1 MCSLFCTQI
10 TILMR
15 VVILITTLIYDNME
29 KIVIYIG
36 DKNMIY
42 WILMIVLAIVATILI
57 VDIKKDFKRNIMIL
71 LSLIY
76 DFIIGFFSWI
86 IYFIIMIFLLKIFKD
101 IINIYL
107 CYILSEIIFV
117 IFFLIL
123 LVPTSIKIKKKAEI
137 NTIKYIVISILI
149 IILGMITF
157 FVFSN
162 INL

>member
-107 CYILSEIIFV
+107 CYILSGIIFV

>member
-1 MCSLFCTQI
+1 
-10 TILMR
+10 MR
-15 VVILITTLIYDNME
+15 VVILISTLIYDNME
-29 KIVIYIG
+29 QIEIVIYIG

-57 VDIKKDFKRNIMIL
+57 VAIKKDFKRNIMIL

-107 CYILSEIIFV
+107 CYILSGIIFV

-123 LVPTSIKIKKKAEI
+123 LVPISIKIKKKTEI

>member
-1 MCSLFCTQI
+1 
-10 TILMR
+10 MR
-15 VVILITTLIYDNME
+15 VVILLTTLIYDNME
-29 KIVIYIG
+29 KIEIVIYIG

-57 VDIKKDFKRNIMIL
+57 VAIKKDFKRNIMIL

-107 CYILSEIIFV
+107 CYILSGIIFV

-123 LVPTSIKIKKKAEI
+123 LVPISIKIKKKTEI

>member
-101 IINIYL
+101 IIDYL
-107 CYILSEIIFV
+107 ELEDV
-117 IFFLIL
+117 
-123 LVPTSIKIKKKAEI
+123 LVRN
-137 NTIKYIVISILI
+137 NTKVLPARLY
-149 IILGMITF
+149 
-157 FVFSN
+157 
-162 INL
+162 